1 MSDYL
6 ETRRNHQDPL
16 FIHFDRNPLTFSQF
30 SHIMKQELRI
40 LGLPLAAFSPHSLRI
55 GAATSAA
62 MQVLVT
68 QISKLWGD
76 GNWQLSSYTIPGLL
90 NSFLRR
96 CSIDHV

>member
-62 MQVLVT
+62 MHGLSNTDIQALGRW
-68 QISKLWGD
+68 KLAAFK
-76 GNWQLSSYTIPGLL
+76 LYYTWAP
-90 NSFLRR
+90 
-96 CSIDHV
+96 